1 MMVVVGPMLVAS
13 VGAMEVMFP
22 TMVMIPIRTLAAMG
36 ITAVIAIVGIVMA
49 VYIPME
55 MVGPVKPRSCTD
67 ENAIGKPLGSVVTEW
82 SAAVPFCGDG
92 NRKLVRDL
100 GAFPQC
106 DNVIE
111 FIACSLRWRRRLRLT
126 EETSV
131 SRFVVHGECSM
142 QNKTE
147 LHVLRVQAV
156 LLTLLMPALL
166 HAQAGAPVRDL
177 PDAPQ
182 PMLAQA
188 QNPQQPPASQ
198 QPPAQQPSNAPSGQ
212 TPAPSSSS
220 QEPSL
225 SDLGFSQQQTQGNP
239 KLQARL
245 NKRTEMLKIHQRL
258 GMITLAPMAAA
269 LITGPMAKAKGRN
282 GQTITEP
289 TNANLDFHAAL
300 GGATAAMYFAT
311 AYFAIAAPK
320 IPNNPKHG
328 AIRFHEA
335 LAFVHGPGM
344 ILTPIFGALAFQQ
357 EQNGEK
363 VHGAAS
369 LHGPVAIAT
378 VCAYGAAIVAVSWP
392 IHLKFWEKK

>member
-1 MMVVVGPMLVAS
+1 M
-13 VGAMEVMFP
+13 P
-22 TMVMIPIRTLAAMG
+22 T
-36 ITAVIAIVGIVMA
+36 IA
-49 VYIPME
+49 E
-55 MVGPVKPRSCTD
+55 M
-67 ENAIGKPLGSVVTEW
+67 
-82 SAAVPFCGDG
+82 
-92 NRKLVRDL
+92 
-100 GAFPQC
+100 
-106 DNVIE
+106 
-111 FIACSLRWRRRLRLT
+111 
-126 EETSV
+126 
-131 SRFVVHGECSM
+131 
-142 QNKTE
+142 
-147 LHVLRVQAV
+147 HVLRVQAF
-156 LLTLLMPALL
+156 LFMLLMPALMQ
-166 HAQAGAPVRDL
+166 AQAAPSARDL

-188 QNPQQPPASQ
+188 QPQNPQQPASQ
-198 QPPAQQPSNAPSGQ
+198 TQQPSSQPNGQ

-225 SDLGFSQQQTQGNP
+225 SDLGFSQQQTQADP

-300 GGATAAMYFAT
+300 GTATAAMYFAT

-344 ILTPIFGALAFQQ
+344 ILTPIFGAMAFQQ